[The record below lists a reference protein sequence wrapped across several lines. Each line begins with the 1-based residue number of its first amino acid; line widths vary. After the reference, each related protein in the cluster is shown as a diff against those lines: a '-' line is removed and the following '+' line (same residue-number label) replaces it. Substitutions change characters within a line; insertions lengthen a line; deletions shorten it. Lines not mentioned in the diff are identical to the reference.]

1 MRISDW
7 SSDVCSSDLCPIL
20 VKKGQRKCVNIGGLL
35 AENCL
40 GARRFCASARS
51 GTEVAPLAA
60 PGVGAL
66 CPGIDGRV
74 LERRGEAGRA
84 AVRRAE
90 ALRQRLR
97 ARVGGVDAVAR
108 KSTRLNSSH

>member
-1 MRISDW
+1 MCALVTGVQTCALPIS
-7 SSDVCSSDLCPIL
+7 LNLFPECPIL

-40 GARRFCASARS
+40 GASRFCASARS

-66 CPGIDGRV
+66 RPSIDGRV
-74 LERRGEAGRA
+74 LARRGAEGR
-84 AVRRAE
+84 
-90 ALRQRLR
+90 
-97 ARVGGVDAVAR
+97 DAVSRDR
-108 KSTRLNSSH
+108 KRHA